1 MSVQFK
7 RVIIKANIAISG
19 LLILLKRYEMKKRK
33 YVGVLVS
40 AFIGVL
46 AIVGVYWNY
55 KMVPSNENQVKI
67 GATYMTMNND
77 FYKVLNNEVEKIVEE
92 NNDILYTRD
101 PALDVDKQT
110 QQVESFIEKG
120 VNIIIINP
128 VDANSQKL
136 IKALKKAKR
145 AGIKIVVVDS
155 QLSDDSSVDTTI
167 VSDNYQAGVLCAQ
180 NLMQTQSSAK
190 ILLLEHQNAVSAVDR
205 INGFLDTI
213 KNNKNYKILA
223 SADTQGQIERAL
235 PKVDKIIEEYQNIDI
250 VMGLNDPAAM
260 GALAALD
267 SKGAREGVLVYG
279 IDGSPE
285 GKKLIKEGMMTGT
298 AAQSPKQMAD
308 TAVNAAYQILQGEKV
323 EKKKVISVQMI
334 TKKNV
339 EQTDISRWQ

>member
-1 MSVQFK
+1 MNQQS
-7 RVIIKANIAISG
+7 
-19 LLILLKRYEMKKRK
+19 KKNLTNRI
-33 YVGVLVS
+33 VALAGITVF
-40 AFIGVL
+40 AFFIGIYVC
-46 AIVGVYWNY
+46 VFSNY
-55 KMVPSNENQVKI
+55 LEQHNTRKKLF
-67 GATYMTMNND
+67 GATYMTMNNE
-77 FYKVLNNEVEKIVEE
+77 FYKIVNNQIRMQVEKNGDQMIT
-92 NNDILYTRD
+92 LD
-101 PALDVDKQT
+101 PALDQKKQNEQIKQLVKRKVDAI
-110 QQVESFIEKG
+110 FL
-120 VNIIIINP
+120 NP
-128 VDANSQKL
+128 VDW
-136 IKALKKAKR
+136 KAVEPGLVAAKKAK
-145 AGIKIVVVDS
+145 IPVIVIDS
-155 QLSDDSSVDTTI
+155 EVYRSDLVAMTI
-167 VSDNYQAGVLCAQ
+167 VSDNYKAGVLCAKEMMKQ
-180 NLMQTQSSAK
+180 KDQAN
-190 ILLLEHQNAVSAVDR
+190 IVLLTHNAARSAVDR

-323 EKKKVISVQMI
+323 EKKKIISVQMI

>member
-1 MSVQFK
+1 MNQQS
-7 RVIIKANIAISG
+7 
-19 LLILLKRYEMKKRK
+19 KKNLTNRI
-33 YVGVLVS
+33 VALAGITVF
-40 AFIGVL
+40 AFFIGIYVC
-46 AIVGVYWNY
+46 VFSNY
-55 KMVPSNENQVKI
+55 LKKYNTRKKLF
-67 GATYMTMNND
+67 GATYMTMNNE
-77 FYKVLNNEVEKIVEE
+77 FYKIVNNQIRMQVEKNGNQMIT
-92 NNDILYTRD
+92 LD
-101 PALDVDKQT
+101 PALDQKKQNEQIKQLVKRKVDAI
-110 QQVESFIEKG
+110 FL
-120 VNIIIINP
+120 NP
-128 VDANSQKL
+128 VDW
-136 IKALKKAKR
+136 KAVEPGLVAAKKAK
-145 AGIKIVVVDS
+145 IP
-155 QLSDDSSVDTTI
+155 
-167 VSDNYQAGVLCAQ
+167 VSDNYKAGVLCAKEMMKQ
-180 NLMQTQSSAK
+180 KDQANI
-190 ILLLEHQNAVSAVDR
+190 ILLTHNAAKSAVDR

>member
-1 MSVQFK
+1 MNQQS
-7 RVIIKANIAISG
+7 
-19 LLILLKRYEMKKRK
+19 KKNLTNRI
-33 YVGVLVS
+33 VALAGITVF
-40 AFIGVL
+40 AFFIGIYVC
-46 AIVGVYWNY
+46 VFSNY
-55 KMVPSNENQVKI
+55 LKKYNTRKKLF
-67 GATYMTMNND
+67 GATYMTMNNE
-77 FYKVLNNEVEKIVEE
+77 FYKIVNNQIRMQVEKNGNQMIT
-92 NNDILYTRD
+92 LD
-101 PALDVDKQT
+101 PALDQKKQNEQIKQLVKRKVDAI
-110 QQVESFIEKG
+110 FL
-120 VNIIIINP
+120 NP
-128 VDANSQKL
+128 VDW
-136 IKALKKAKR
+136 KAVEPGLVAAKKAK
-145 AGIKIVVVDS
+145 IPVIVIDS
-155 QLSDDSSVDTTI
+155 QVYRNDLVAMTI
-167 VSDNYQAGVLCAQ
+167 VSDNYKAGVLCAKEMMKQ
-180 NLMQTQSSAK
+180 KDQANI
-190 ILLLEHQNAVSAVDR
+190 ILLTHNAAKSAVDR

-250 VMGLNDPAAM
+250 V
-260 GALAALD
+260 
-267 SKGAREGVLVYG
+267 KGAREGVLVYG